1 MQPTTDT
8 IKKSV
13 RLVALIRRFATGGRY
28 TARELAETFGVSQR
42 SIQRDLLDLQSA
54 PLRLPLVQDSEW
66 KWSIME

>member
-54 PLRLPLVQDSEW
+54 YSPLKGEYPDGGFYERR
-66 KWSIME
+66 